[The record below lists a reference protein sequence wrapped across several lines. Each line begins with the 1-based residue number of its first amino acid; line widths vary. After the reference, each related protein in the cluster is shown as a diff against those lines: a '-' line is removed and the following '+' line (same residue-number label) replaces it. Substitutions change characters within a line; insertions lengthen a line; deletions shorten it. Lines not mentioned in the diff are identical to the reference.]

1 MNPNFPHFKRH
12 TLLLATVLLAG
23 SLIVIATIG
32 NMGDL
37 AISAL
42 TFMAVMSLLLDQQA
56 DSTNQPVGKQLLQ
69 YSLFTVFVGGVF
81 FILTGFF
88 GINNTIRTAP
98 FLLLFAAFISRAGMN
113 RVLEYWRPLLL
124 LFILALP
131 DGSLLQPVI
140 YPFLKLFGWDQL
152 AYATATFTT
161 AMTSIIG
168 IPATLQ
174 NLDINMPNAI
184 VTVSSGCD
192 GARILDF
199 MVRLSIILVI
209 TFSVPRIRWLP
220 SLLVG
225 LAIAFFINGLRITLL
240 TYLANA
246 GEFVAFDFWHIGSGA
261 KVFYLS
267 TIILFCV
274 FAYFQIPQAGDKRKS
289 AAGRIAANK
298 AAW

>member
-1 MNPNFPHFKRH
+1 MNPNSPLFKKP
-12 TLLLATVLLAG
+12 TLLLATVLLGG
-23 SLIVIATIG
+23 SLAVIAMIG
-32 NMGDL
+32 NAGDL
-37 AISAL
+37 TISTL
-42 TFMAVMSLLLDQQA
+42 TFMAVMSLLLDQQV
-56 DSTNQPVGKQLLQ
+56 DSTNHPVGNWLQ
-69 YSLFTVFVGGVF
+69 RYSLFTIFVGGIF
-81 FILTGFF
+81 FVLTGFF
-88 GINNTIRTAP
+88 GINNTIRIIP
-98 FLLLFAAFISRAGMN
+98 FLLLLAAFISRTGMS
-113 RVLEYWRPLLL
+113 RILEYWKPLLL

-161 AMTSIIG
+161 AMTNIIG

-199 MVRLSIILVI
+199 IVRLSIILVI

-220 SLLVG
+220 TLLVG
-225 LAIAFFINGLRITLL
+225 LTMAFIINGLRITLL

-246 GEFVAFDFWHIGSGA
+246 GDFVAFDFWHIGSGA

-267 TIILFCV
+267 TIILFCI
-274 FAYFQIPQAGDKRKS
+274 FGYFQISQPGEKPKTTAKRITARAG
-289 AAGRIAANK
+289 
-298 AAW
+298 